1 MFSVYL
7 YSNQLTIKNYIIM
20 KTDYNYIVGEEI
32 VLFEE
37 CDEFVGVVLDV
48 RDNTIL
54 CSMGDNVFKEFNK
67 GDVVPFYDVEDLFD
81 TPELIPNEVIDIM
94 GTFDEDSGNTYLE
107 LDRLITELKEVGYTF
122 SYYLDAEPYWL
133 RKIK

>member
-20 KTDYNYIVGEEI
+20 KTDYNYIVGEKI

-81 TPELIPNEVIDIM
+81 TPELIPNEVSDIIN
-94 GTFDEDSGNTYLE
+94 TFDEDSGNTYLE
-107 LDRLITELKEVGYTF
+107 LDRLINELKEVGYTF